1 MVQVGFA
8 YMKTL
13 SDEVHLILIHIKTR
27 QRLEVCPA
35 FETQD
40 EKSGIEV
47 AYPLNSHSKTYYD

>member
-1 MVQVGFA
+1 MVQVSFA

-27 QRLEVCPA
+27 QRFEVRPA

-40 EKSGIEV
+40 EKSGIE
-47 AYPLNSHSKTYYD
+47 AA